1 MAQFR
6 DRPTAD
12 LIVVFLTGIVGLVV
26 LIVLTFTYILE
37 TQGKEAG
44 EGLTWVA
51 RITNT
56 IVGGV
61 FGYLAGRSVT
71 NGNGKKEDQGDPGSS

>member
-1 MAQFR
+1 MNE
-6 DRPTAD
+6 RPTSD
-12 LIVVFLTGIVGLVV
+12 LIVFFLTAVVGLVV
-26 LIVLTFTYILE
+26 VVVLIGSYAMAANGEEV
-37 TQGKEAG
+37 G
-44 EGLTWVA
+44 EGITWVA

-71 NGNGKKEDQGDPGSS
+71 PKNGNGNGMK